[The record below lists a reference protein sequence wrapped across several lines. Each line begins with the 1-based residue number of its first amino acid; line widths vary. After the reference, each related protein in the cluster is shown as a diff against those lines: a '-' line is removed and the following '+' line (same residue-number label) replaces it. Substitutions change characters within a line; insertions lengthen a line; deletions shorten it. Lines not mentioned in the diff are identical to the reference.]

1 MSFFTEILV
10 EPYKAPFGPY
20 FGHEQSQ
27 YITVRN
33 QAGEY
38 ELIKR
43 DYDNPE
49 HMKIICDSGLVVS
62 SWKSRPC
69 LGCQAERQRKEE
81 AKYIAKLQV
90 RTINE
95 TIEATNISPDLA
107 GVITEYLFEN
117 VLGQLGVQTYFA
129 FNTLESSNEANE
141 LLGRAEKI
149 LTDASENE
157 LRDRDK
163 LFWKDLE
170 DIIRHNN

>member
-10 EPYKAPFGPY
+10 KPYEAPFGPY

-38 ELIKR
+38 EFTKR
-43 DYDNPE
+43 DYDNLE

-69 LGCQAERQRKEE
+69 LGCQAEQQRKEE
-81 AKYIAKLQV
+81 AKYMAKLQV

-95 TIEATNISPDLA
+95 IIEATNISPDLA
-107 GVITEYLFEN
+107 GVITEHLFED
-117 VLGQLGVQTYFA
+117 VSGQIGVQTYFA
-129 FNTLESSNEANE
+129 FNALESSNEANE
-141 LLGRAEKI
+141 LLGCAEKI
-149 LTDASENE
+149 LYDASERD
-157 LRDRDK
+157 LRERDK
-163 LFWKDLE
+163 LFFQDLE
-170 DIIRHNN
+170 DIIRHNY